1 MVEWRY
7 YNIMECV
14 HSMEIFLSTFSQMLV
29 MFCFILTGFLLK
41 KFALLP
47 DNADKVLSKLENYVL
62 VPALVIDTFM
72 TNCHIGPLVENA
84 NLIMYSLIL
93 LAAAL
98 AISLPLSKV
107 FARGA
112 ADEAYQR
119 SIYKYALTFGNFSFM
134 GNAVVLGVLGDAGL
148 FKYLLFTLPLNI
160 AVYTW
165 GVIILV
171 PHGAVKG
178 SPLKNLFN
186 PIFVS
191 LLFGMLL
198 GIFDVGAYL
207 PGFLT
212 STISGAKA
220 CMGPIAM
227 ILTGFVIGGYNIRA
241 LLAKGRVYIAA
252 ALRLIVIPALMLGG
266 LRFFGAGEDV
276 LTPALFAFATPLGLN
291 TVVFPAAYG
300 GDTETGASMAMI
312 SHTLSVITIPLMYL
326 VFIVTL

>member
-1 MVEWRY
+1 
-7 YNIMECV
+7 
-14 HSMEIFLSTFSQMLV
+14 MLV
-29 MFCFILTGFLLK
+29 MFCFMLIGFLLK
-41 KFALLP
+41 KLALLP
-47 DNADKVLSKLENYVL
+47 DNADKVFSKLENYVL

-72 TNCHIGPLVENA
+72 TNCHIGPLMQEA

-112 ADEAYQR
+112 ADENYQR

-134 GNAVVLGVLGDAGL
+134 GNAVVLGVLGDSGL
-148 FKYLLFTLPLNI
+148 FSYLLFTLPLNI

-165 GVIILV
+165 GVMILV
-171 PHGAVKG
+171 PQGEEKG
-178 SPLKNLFN
+178 GTLKNLFN

-191 LLFGMLL
+191 LILGMILGLL
-198 GIFDVGAYL
+198 EVGSHL
-207 PGFLT
+207 PKFIT
-212 STISGAKA
+212 STISGAKS

-241 LLAKGRVYIAA
+241 LLAKKRIYIAA
-252 ALRLIVIPALMLGG
+252 LLRLIVIPSAMLGA
-266 LRFFGAGEDV
+266 LRFFGVGADV

-312 SHTLSVITIPLMYL
+312 SHTLSVITIPLMYGL
-326 VFIVTL
+326 FIVTL